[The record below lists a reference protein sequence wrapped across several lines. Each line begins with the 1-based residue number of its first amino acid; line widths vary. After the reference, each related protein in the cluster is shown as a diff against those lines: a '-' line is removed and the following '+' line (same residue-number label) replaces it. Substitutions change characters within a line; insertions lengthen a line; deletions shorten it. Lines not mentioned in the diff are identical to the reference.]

1 MPTSRCSGHPVRA
14 HPFVTHQYRGARGV
28 VGSDVRR
35 RSRARWVA
43 PVLLAIALSAG
54 FAAPAA
60 AEPSSR
66 DAAVTRY
73 VALGDSYAAG
83 PLVPVQTGQPVGC
96 LRSSRNYPSVVA
108 ETLGVSDFRDVSCSA
123 ATTEHLTGPQNVPLG
138 VNPPQL
144 DALTSD
150 TDLVSVTIG
159 GNDIG
164 FGEIISECA
173 RRSPLQPTGS
183 ACEDHYTAG
192 GTDQLAERI
201 EAAAPQ
207 VAGALAAIDE
217 RSPDARVL
225 LVGYPAILPDEG
237 PGCYPV
243 VPFSPGDV
251 AYLRQVE
258 KALNAMLADEA
269 SGAGVDYV
277 DTYTPSI
284 GHDVCRLPGTKWIEG
299 LVPTAPAAPVHPNAL
314 GMAGIGAVVAGAVA
328 DETPLAA
335 LTTLTR

>member
-1 MPTSRCSGHPVRA
+1 M
-14 HPFVTHQYRGARGV
+14 
-28 VGSDVRR
+28 RR
-35 RSRARWVA
+35 RFPARWVV
-43 PVLLAIALSAG
+43 PVLLVVPLSTG

-60 AEPSSR
+60 AEPDEQVDS
-66 DAAVTRY
+66 Y

-83 PLVPVQTGQPVGC
+83 PLIPVQTGQPVGC

-108 ETLGVSDFRDVSCSA
+108 ETIGVAEFRDVSCSA

-138 VNPPQL
+138 VNPPQV
-144 DALTSD
+144 DALTAD
-150 TDLVSVTIG
+150 TDLVTVSIG

-164 FGEIISECA
+164 FGEIVSECA

-192 GTDQLAERI
+192 GSDQLAQRI
-201 EAAAPQ
+201 EEAAPQ
-207 VAGALAAIDE
+207 VAAALAAIEE
-217 RSPDARVL
+217 RAPDARVL

-237 PGCYPV
+237 PGCFPV

-258 KALNAMLADEA
+258 KDLNAMLADQA

-284 GHDVCRLPGTKWIEG
+284 GHDACQPPGTKWVEG

-314 GMAGIGAVVAGAVA
+314 GMAGIGAVVAEAVTDTA
-328 DETPLAA
+328 VLA
-335 LTTLTR
+335 R

>member
-1 MPTSRCSGHPVRA
+1 M
-14 HPFVTHQYRGARGV
+14 
-28 VGSDVRR
+28 
-35 RSRARWVA
+35 
-43 PVLLAIALSAG
+43 PVLLVVPLSTG

-60 AEPSSR
+60 AEPDEQVDS
-66 DAAVTRY
+66 Y

-83 PLVPVQTGQPVGC
+83 PLIPVQTGQPVGC

-108 ETLGVSDFRDVSCSA
+108 ETIGVAEFRDVSCSA

-138 VNPPQL
+138 VNPPQV
-144 DALTSD
+144 DALTAD
-150 TDLVSVTIG
+150 TDLVTVSIG

-164 FGEIISECA
+164 FGEIVSECA

-192 GTDQLAERI
+192 GSDQLAQRI
-201 EAAAPQ
+201 EEAAPQ
-207 VAGALAAIDE
+207 VAAALAAIEE
-217 RSPDARVL
+217 RAPDARVL

-237 PGCYPV
+237 PGCFPV

-258 KALNAMLADEA
+258 KDLNAMLADQA

-284 GHDVCRLPGTKWIEG
+284 GHDACQPPGTKWVEG

-314 GMAGIGAVVAGAVA
+314 GMAGIGAVVAEAVTDTA
-328 DETPLAA
+328 VLA
-335 LTTLTR
+335 R